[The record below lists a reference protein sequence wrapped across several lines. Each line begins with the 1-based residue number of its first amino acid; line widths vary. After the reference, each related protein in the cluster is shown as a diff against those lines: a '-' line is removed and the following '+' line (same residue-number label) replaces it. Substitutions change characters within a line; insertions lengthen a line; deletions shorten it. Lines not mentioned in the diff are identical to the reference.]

1 MSTSSSSLR
10 ESIIDS
16 LRAEGV
22 ALQAMVD
29 FDTWA
34 DSNIPRV
41 FNGYAG
47 FLGARN
53 RGRCPFFEV
62 MVSGQSFTNET
73 SNGGTVKTT
82 AKIKLHDTGRDI
94 ETVTNRM
101 DATMLSGIASIRD
114 NHTTLYTQLGDTEV
128 GDVKPGPMGWMQEAT
143 LTFEHSY
150 ERDSH
155 EVMEE

>member
-1 MSTSSSSLR
+1 MSTVSSAIR
-10 ESIIDS
+10 EYVIDV

-22 ALQAMVD
+22 ALQAGVD

-34 DSNIPRV
+34 SSYIPRV

-53 RGRCPFFEV
+53 RGRLPFFEV
-62 MVSGQSFTNET
+62 MVSTSSFTNET
-73 SNGGTVKTT
+73 SQGGSVKTT
-82 AKIKLHDTGRDI
+82 VKLKLHDTGRDI

-101 DATMLSGIASIRD
+101 DATMIAGIASIRD
-114 NHTTLYTQLGDTEV
+114 NHTTLYTQLGDSEV
-128 GDVKPGPMGWMQEAT
+128 SDVQPGPMGWMMEAT

-155 EVMEE
+155 ELVEE